1 MVKIIEIS
9 GFSGKKYQ
17 IFDHNKLSEK
27 IVVANYVS
35 PDKNSIDDAIKIA
48 QNNNEWRF
56 LSDEKRI
63 EIIKK
68 LSGILVFHLIFHIF
82 DGIRMI

>member
-1 MVKIIEIS
+1 MIKIIEIS
-9 GFSGKKYQ
+9 DFSGEKYQ
-17 IFDHNKLSEK
+17 IFNHNNLSEK

-35 PDKNSIDDAIKIA
+35 PDKKSVDDAIKIA
-48 QNNNEWRF
+48 QNNNEWRI

-68 LSGILVFHLIFHIF
+68 LPLEIDKNSKKII
-82 DGIRMI
+82 